1 MAIKRPFCNYSGELK
16 ELAIGDNVP
25 DISGAI
31 SYPHW
36 KINYGEVVSVGARQ
50 EYLIANGTLMN
61 QGIISLA
68 SESILIVRA

>member
-1 MAIKRPFCNYSGELK
+1 MAIKRPFCNYSGDLK
-16 ELAIGDNVP
+16 ELATEDTIPG
-25 DISGAI
+25 ISGAP
-31 SYPHW
+31 SYHFW
-36 KINYGEVVSVGARQ
+36 KINSDEVVSVGARQ

>member
-1 MAIKRPFCNYSGELK
+1 MAIKRPICNYSGDLK
-16 ELAIGDNVP
+16 ELAIGDTVP

-31 SYPHW
+31 SYPYW
-36 KINYGEVVSVGARQ
+36 KINSDEVVLVGDRQ